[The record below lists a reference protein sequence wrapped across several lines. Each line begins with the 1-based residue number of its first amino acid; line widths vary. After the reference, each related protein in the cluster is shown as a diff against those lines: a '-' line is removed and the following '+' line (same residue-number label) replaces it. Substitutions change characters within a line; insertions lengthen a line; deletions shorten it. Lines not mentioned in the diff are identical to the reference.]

1 MRRVTSRFQNLY
13 THGLSAS
20 TTTSNTPSSEGR
32 ILASSANYS
41 NDSST
46 SHIQAAKY
54 QRQIIM
60 NADGSYT
67 DAPMGSYATANATAA
82 AKIYLSE

>member
-1 MRRVTSRFQNLY
+1 
-13 THGLSAS
+13 
-20 TTTSNTPSSEGR
+20 
-32 ILASSANYS
+32 
-41 NDSST
+41 
-46 SHIQAAKY
+46 
-54 QRQIIM
+54 M

>member
-1 MRRVTSRFQNLY
+1 MKA
-13 THGLSAS
+13 AS
-20 TTTSNTPSSEGR
+20 LPVQRTTPM
-32 ILASSANYS
+32 I
-41 NDSST
+41 SST